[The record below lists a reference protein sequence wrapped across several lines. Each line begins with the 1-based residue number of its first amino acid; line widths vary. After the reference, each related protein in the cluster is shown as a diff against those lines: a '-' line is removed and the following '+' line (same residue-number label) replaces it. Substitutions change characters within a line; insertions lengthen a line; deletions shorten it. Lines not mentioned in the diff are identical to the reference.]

1 MTTEP
6 PEVYV
11 VDDDAA
17 ILRALTRLL
26 QASGYRVRPFQ
37 SPAEFLRSATLDAP
51 GCAILDMHMPEFDG
65 LELQRQ
71 ILRRQSPLGIIFLT
85 AHGRIDQCVEAVKSG
100 AVDFLSKPVED
111 TVLLNAVDQA
121 LSKSQTRHLEQK
133 EGHSLLQNYRT
144 LSPREREVFAL
155 VVTGLLNK
163 QVAAQ
168 LGASEKTIK
177 IHRGRVMAKMHA
189 ESLADL
195 VNMAGRLRQDGL
207 LSEAGLKIPL

>member
-1 MTTEP
+1 MITEL

-26 QASGYRVRPFQ
+26 QADGYRVCPFQ
-37 SPAEFLRSATLDAP
+37 SPAEFLCSATLDAP
-51 GCAILDMHMPEFDG
+51 GCAILDMHMPEFNG

-71 ILRRQSPLGIIFLT
+71 ILVRQSPLGIIFLT

-111 TVLLNAVDQA
+111 TVLLSAVDQA
-121 LSKSQTRHLEQK
+121 LVKSHARHLEQK
-133 EGHSLLQNYRT
+133 ESQVFLQRYRT
-144 LSPREREVFAL
+144 LSPREREVCAL

-177 IHRGRVMAKMHA
+177 IHRGRVMAKMLA
-189 ESLADL
+189 GSLPDL
-195 VNMAGRLRQDGL
+195 VTMISRLMREGL
-207 LSEAGLKIPL
+207 IRDVV

>member
-1 MTTEP
+1 MSTDP
-6 PEVYV
+6 PMVYV

-26 QASGYRVRPFQ
+26 EASGYRVSPFQ
-37 SPAEFLRSATLDAP
+37 SPAAFLRSAVLDAP

-65 LELQRQ
+65 LQLQQQ
-71 ILRRQSPLGIIFLT
+71 ILARQSPLGILFLT

-111 TVLLNAVDQA
+111 TILLAAVDQA
-121 LSKSQTRHLEQK
+121 LVKSRARHLEHLERQIL
-133 EGHSLLQNYRT
+133 HQRYRT

-163 QVAAQ
+163 QVAAK
-168 LGASEKTIK
+168 LDASEKTIK
-177 IHRGRVMAKMHA
+177 IHRGRVMNKMQA
-189 ESLADL
+189 DSLAEL
-195 VNMAGRLRQDGL
+195 VVMAGRLRQEGL
-207 LSEAGLKIPL
+207 LR

>member
-1 MTTEP
+1 MNES

-26 QASGYRVRPFQ
+26 QAAGYRVRPFQ
-37 SPAEFLRSATLDAP
+37 SPVEFLSSSTLDAP

-71 ILRRQSPLGIIFLT
+71 ILRRESPLGIIFLT

-111 TVLLNAVDQA
+111 TVLLAAVDQA
-121 LSKSQTRHLEQK
+121 LTKSQARHQEKREAQN
-133 EGHSLLQNYRT
+133 LLQLYRT
-144 LSPREREVFAL
+144 LSPREREVFTL

-163 QVAAQ
+163 QVAAH

-177 IHRGRVMAKMHA
+177 IHRGRVMAKMQA

-195 VNMAGRLRQDGL
+195 VIMAARLRQFGPQAEQNE
-207 LSEAGLKIPL
+207 S

>member
-1 MTTEP
+1 MKTDLP
-6 PEVYV
+6 IVYV

-26 QASGYRVRPFQ
+26 QAAGYRVCPYQ
-37 SPAEFLRSATLDAP
+37 SPADFLRSAALDTP

-65 LELQRQ
+65 LEVQRQ
-71 ILRRQSPLGIIFLT
+71 ILMRQSPLGIIFLT

-111 TVLLNAVDQA
+111 TVLLTAVDQA
-121 LSKSQTRHLEQK
+121 LIKSHARHLDQMECQVF
-133 EGHSLLQNYRT
+133 LQRYRT
-144 LSPREREVFAL
+144 LSPREREVCAL

-177 IHRGRVMAKMHA
+177 IHRGRVMAKMQA
-189 ESLADL
+189 GSLPDL
-195 VNMAGRLRQDGL
+195 VTMMGRLSREGL
-207 LSEAGLKIPL
+207 IREVV

>member
-1 MTTEP
+1 M
-6 PEVYV
+6 VYV

-26 QASGYRVRPFQ
+26 EASGYRVSPFQ
-37 SPAEFLRSATLDAP
+37 SPAAFLRSAVLDAP

-65 LELQRQ
+65 LQLQQQ
-71 ILRRQSPLGIIFLT
+71 ILARQSPLGLLFLT

-111 TVLLNAVDQA
+111 TILLAAVDQA
-121 LSKSQTRHLEQK
+121 LVKSRARHLEHLERQIL
-133 EGHSLLQNYRT
+133 HQRYRT

-163 QVAAQ
+163 QVAAK
-168 LGASEKTIK
+168 LDASEKTIK
-177 IHRGRVMAKMHA
+177 IHRGRVMNKMQA
-189 ESLADL
+189 DSLAEL
-195 VNMAGRLRQDGL
+195 VVMAGRLRQEGL
-207 LSEAGLKIPL
+207 LC

>member
-1 MTTEP
+1 MITEL

-17 ILRALTRLL
+17 ILRALARLL
-26 QASGYRVRPFQ
+26 QAHGYRVCPFQ
-37 SPAEFLRSATLDAP
+37 SPADFLCSAMLDSP
-51 GCAILDMHMPEFDG
+51 GCAILDMHMPEFNG

-71 ILRRQSPLGIIFLT
+71 ILGRQSPLGIIFLT

-111 TVLLNAVDQA
+111 TVLLSAVNQA
-121 LSKSQTRHLEQK
+121 LMKSHARHLVQMECK
-133 EGHSLLQNYRT
+133 AFLQRYRT
-144 LSPREREVFAL
+144 LSAREREVCAL

-177 IHRGRVMAKMHA
+177 IHRGRVMAKMQA
-189 ESLADL
+189 GSLPDL
-195 VNMAGRLRQDGL
+195 VTMISRLSREGL
-207 LSEAGLKIPL
+207 IR

>member
-1 MTTEP
+1 M
-6 PEVYV
+6 VYV

-26 QASGYRVRPFQ
+26 QVSGYRVSSFQ
-37 SPAEFLRSATLDAP
+37 SPAAFLRSAALDAP

-65 LELQRQ
+65 LQLQQQ
-71 ILRRQSPLGIIFLT
+71 ILARQSPLGILFLT

-111 TVLLNAVDQA
+111 TILLAAVDQA
-121 LSKSQTRHLEQK
+121 LVKSRARHLVNLERQII
-133 EGHSLLQNYRT
+133 HQRYRT

-163 QVAAQ
+163 QVAAK
-168 LGASEKTIK
+168 LDASEKTIK
-177 IHRGRVMAKMHA
+177 IHRGRVMNKMQA
-189 ESLADL
+189 DSLAEL
-195 VNMAGRLRQDGL
+195 VVMAGRLRQDGL
-207 LSEAGLKIPL
+207 LC

>member
-1 MTTEP
+1 MNEL

-26 QASGYRVRPFQ
+26 QSAGYRVRPYQ
-37 SPAEFLRSATLDAP
+37 SPAEFLRSSSLDAP

-71 ILRRQSPLGIIFLT
+71 ILKRESPLGIIFLT

-100 AVDFLSKPVED
+100 AVDFLSKPVEGN
-111 TVLLNAVDQA
+111 VLLSAVDQA
-121 LSKSQTRHLEQK
+121 VTKSQIRHREKKDGLT
-133 EGHSLLQNYRT
+133 LLQMFRT

-189 ESLADL
+189 SSLADL
-195 VNMAGRLRQDGL
+195 VIMAARLRQ
-207 LSEAGLKIPL
+207 AGLILDHG

>member
-1 MTTEP
+1 M
-6 PEVYV
+6 VYV

-26 QASGYRVRPFQ
+26 EASGYRVSPFQ
-37 SPAEFLRSATLDAP
+37 SPAAFLRSAVLDAP

-65 LELQRQ
+65 LQLQQQ
-71 ILRRQSPLGIIFLT
+71 ILARQSPLGILFLT

-111 TVLLNAVDQA
+111 TILLAAVDQA
-121 LSKSQTRHLEQK
+121 LVKSRARHLEHLERQIL
-133 EGHSLLQNYRT
+133 HQRYRT

-163 QVAAQ
+163 QVAAK
-168 LGASEKTIK
+168 LDASEKTIK
-177 IHRGRVMAKMHA
+177 IHRGRVMNKMQA
-189 ESLADL
+189 DSLAEL
-195 VNMAGRLRQDGL
+195 VVMAGRLRQEGL
-207 LSEAGLKIPL
+207 LR